1 MILEEPKII
10 RLQLSHQLI
19 GIQNFEI
26 SSRDNFSDL
35 RLMLTENTQM
45 GIFENFRF
53 TLNGKLLSEFQEI
66 GQMIQN

>member
-1 MILEEPKII
+1 MTFEEPKIL

-19 GIQNFEI
+19 GIQNFDV

-35 RLMLTENTQM
+35 RAMLTENTQM

-66 GQMIQN
+66 GQIVQN